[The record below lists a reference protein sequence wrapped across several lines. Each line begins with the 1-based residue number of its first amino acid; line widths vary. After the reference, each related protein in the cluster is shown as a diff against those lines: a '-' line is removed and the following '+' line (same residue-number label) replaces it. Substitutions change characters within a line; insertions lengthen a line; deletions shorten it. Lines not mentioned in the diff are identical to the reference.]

1 MTIYYSILLFIIGSD
16 LGSFY
21 PVLATRW
28 PLKRSIV
35 KPRSHCD
42 NCGSVLKVYELIPIL
57 SYLLLRGKCRKC
69 KTKIDPTS
77 TIVELFLGTSFCLA
91 YLYYGFSL
99 EFYLLLIILS
109 LMAIIF
115 VSDFK
120 FMVILDSPLI
130 AAIILVIA
138 LKIYYV
144 GFNETIIYICYGII
158 TFAIMALFKFF
169 GDKVFKK
176 ESLGGG
182 DIKLSFLFGLI
193 LGWQLG
199 LLSIALGSFIAFPIA
214 LYVTIKKD
222 KSREIP
228 FGPYLLLGLLISFF
242 FGDLILNFL
251 II

>member
-1 MTIYYSILLFIIGSD
+1 MTIYYSILLFIIGSV

-21 PVLATRW
+21 TVLATRL

-42 NCGSVLKVYELIPIL
+42 NCGSVLKIWELIPIF
-57 SYLLLRGKCRKC
+57 SYIILRGKCHKC
-69 KTKIDPTS
+69 KTPIDPTS

-91 YLYYGFSL
+91 YLYYGFTL

-130 AAIILVIA
+130 VSLILIIAI
-138 LKIYYV
+138 KIYYV
-144 GFNETIIYICYGII
+144 GISETIIYICYGLI
-158 TFAIMALFKFF
+158 TFAIMFLFKIF

-182 DIKLSFLFGLI
+182 DIKLSFFFGLI

-199 LLSIALGSFIAFPIA
+199 LLSIALGAFIAFPIA
-214 LYVTIKKD
+214 LYVTVKKD
-222 KSREIP
+222 KNKEIP
-228 FGPYLLLGLLISFF
+228 FGPYLMLGLLIAFF
-242 FGDLILNFL
+242 FGDIILNFL